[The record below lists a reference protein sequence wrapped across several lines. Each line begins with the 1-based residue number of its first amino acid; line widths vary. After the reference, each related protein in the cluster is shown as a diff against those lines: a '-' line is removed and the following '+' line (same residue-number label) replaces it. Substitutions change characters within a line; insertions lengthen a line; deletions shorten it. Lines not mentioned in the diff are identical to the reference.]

1 MAPSTEG
8 LTPDRVLYRSTRL
21 TLVLSLGHHLDDLIR
36 QHAVGWPLT
45 SEVNAFTASLVVY
58 PVTAAGPE
66 AAGNLFR
73 REGESWT
80 ISYEGAVVRLRDA
93 KGPRHLAGLLTH
105 PGREFHTTDLEA
117 AEAQGDP
124 ARSQDRAAGE
134 GLGLRPD
141 LGDAGVLLDA
151 TAKAAHRARIEELR
165 VELEE
170 AEAFH
175 DPARAT
181 KARPELEL
189 LVAELARAVGPGDR
203 RAASHA
209 ERARLN
215 ATRAIRA
222 AHGQPGS
229 CQPAAGPA
237 SGPAVRTGRYCAYT
251 PDPGTRSAGHADPL
265 RRPAANNGAPRL
277 NASVDK
283 GSEGGSPDADRP
295 ETKPSEPAA
304 IMGWGGLV
312 GNDRPWANE
321 GVRDAS
327 SCGYL
332 VQPPAQADERASP
345 RRHVEGGIVARTRGG
360 PSRHGPAAVLWD
372 GCCQAHRRGARRTT
386 ARRDSAAASQGGRP

>member
-93 KGPRHLAGLLTH
+93 KGPRHLARLLTH

-175 DPARAT
+175 DPPAPPKPARSWGCWWPSWPGRSGRAT
-181 KARPELEL
+181 GEQPRMPS
-189 LVAELARAVGPGDR
+189 GPG
-203 RAASHA
+203 
-209 ERARLN
+209 
-215 ATRAIRA
+215 
-222 AHGQPGS
+222 
-229 CQPAAGPA
+229 
-237 SGPAVRTGRYCAYT
+237 
-251 PDPGTRSAGHADPL
+251 
-265 RRPAANNGAPRL
+265 
-277 NASVDK
+277 
-283 GSEGGSPDADRP
+283 
-295 ETKPSEPAA
+295 
-304 IMGWGGLV
+304 
-312 GNDRPWANE
+312 
-321 GVRDAS
+321 
-327 SCGYL
+327 
-332 VQPPAQADERASP
+332 
-345 RRHVEGGIVARTRGG
+345 
-360 PSRHGPAAVLWD
+360 
-372 GCCQAHRRGARRTT
+372 
-386 ARRDSAAASQGGRP
+386 